1 MFVPISI
8 LIILVV
14 IVVINNKFEKSILY
28 PPFIF
33 SSIWVLVIFIYVIF
47 KIIDPGEMDKLH
59 NKTLLFLAVS
69 NILFSLGGIY
79 TLYYMNK
86 KPSRIIFIPSKIPE
100 IIGDVIIII
109 TLVTLILVF
118 FKAKELASEVEAQ
131 NFFIALRYQLTSVRH
146 TYGVLDYFLSFGLFA
161 SLYRLL
167 TFEKFSDLG
176 FKRITKLIVSMIIT
190 FGFLVL
196 STGRTYFFFYMITA
210 LIIIYLKGRVRVRY
224 IVGFFLSALIL
235 FIFIGV
241 ILNKGGNME
250 NSFRMNINSSLNH
263 LLAYFEGPLLAFD
276 RFLNSEIS
284 HTYGENTFRFF
295 IALLYDLNLSDKPPI
310 DIVNKWIMVPYPTNV
325 YTIFYQYFMD
335 FGILGCWIVIFLF
348 GLVHTWMFY
357 RAKTSGNHFKMITAY
372 TFYPLLMVFFQDQ
385 YFSLLSF
392 WIQLW
397 FYSFMIFILIDK
409 YGIRKRIVT

>member
-1 MFVPISI
+1 
-8 LIILVV
+8 
-14 IVVINNKFEKSILY
+14 
-28 PPFIF
+28 
-33 SSIWVLVIFIYVIF
+33 
-47 KIIDPGEMDKLH
+47 
-59 NKTLLFLAVS
+59 
-69 NILFSLGGIY
+69 
-79 TLYYMNK
+79 MNK